1 MGILKFIHFYLIREC
16 SHLTCLQHKWVLQS
30 EVMLLTV
37 MAMGAYKLQLQTN
50 SISISTITELRIM
63 YIEAKLANTT

>member
-1 MGILKFIHFYLIREC
+1 
-16 SHLTCLQHKWVLQS
+16 
-30 EVMLLTV
+30 

-50 SISISTITELRIM
+50 SISISTITKLRIM

>member
-1 MGILKFIHFYLIREC
+1 MFSFNLLAAQISIA
-16 SHLTCLQHKWVLQS
+16 KWSYV
-30 EVMLLTV
+30 
-37 MAMGAYKLQLQTN
+37 AHCDGMGAYKVQLQTN